1 MTLAAGVKKN
11 FFFRVIISNIH
22 VNPKYF
28 DANFCVNY
36 AEKSVIKLDA
46 GVNPLKLFLLSKK
59 LRTNKPDC
67 LSLAQTI

>member
-1 MTLAAGVKKN
+1 MTLTAGDKTN
-11 FFFRVIISNIH
+11 FFFRVIISNIG

-36 AEKSVIKLDA
+36 AEKSVITLYP
-46 GVNPLKLFLLSKK
+46 GVNLFKLFLLSKK
-59 LRTNKPDC
+59 LLTNKLDC